1 MSFNV
6 TYAVNNKI
14 NYSSQNTLTVCE
26 MGINEVVDLSCDLIE
41 ETNIDIENKIKI
53 YRTRANS
60 TRTQIQPALEDFKF
74 SNIKWSHKE
83 YFYGDVL

>member
-14 NYSSQNTLTVCE
+14 HYSPQNTLTVCE

-41 ETNIDIENKIKI
+41 ETNTDLFCWAF
-53 YRTRANS
+53 R
-60 TRTQIQPALEDFKF
+60 
-74 SNIKWSHKE
+74 
-83 YFYGDVL
+83 YFYDHMFTLHYSM

>member
-41 ETNIDIENKIKI
+41 ETNIDIDLK
-53 YRTRANS
+53 A
-60 TRTQIQPALEDFKF
+60 F
-74 SNIKWSHKE
+74 
-83 YFYGDVL
+83 